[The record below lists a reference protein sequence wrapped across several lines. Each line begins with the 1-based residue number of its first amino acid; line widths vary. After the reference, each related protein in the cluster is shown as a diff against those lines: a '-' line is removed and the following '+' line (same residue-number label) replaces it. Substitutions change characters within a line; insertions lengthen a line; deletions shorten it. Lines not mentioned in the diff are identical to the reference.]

1 MMKEYEHID
10 YLEFPSKDLEAT
22 RNFFSTV
29 FGWTFVDYGPDYLAF
44 SDAGINGGFF
54 KSDLTVTTKNGSVL
68 VVFYSRNLEDTQARI
83 EQQVHHSEDVGGDEQ
98 LQPPAW
104 QRCVQFL
111 EVFIPFMTGRL
122 NLVRLVLHA
131 M

>member
-1 MMKEYEHID
+1 MKEYEHID

-83 EQQVHHSEDVGGDEQ
+83 EQAGGSVIK
-98 LQPPAW
+98 PI
-104 QRCVQFL
+104 FL
-111 EVFIPFMTGRL
+111 FPGGRRFHFCDP
-122 NLVRLVLHA
+122 NENEYAVWSDIEE
-131 M
+131 